1 MTNEDDDEA
10 AWLAAVARRTQR
22 WGGSSPLA
30 GRMAGKR
37 TGDGEE
43 GEEADRGR
51 RTPAR
56 IRCRHRR
63 LLTGKG
69 EARADVE
76 VATMDLAARGG
87 EGAAGRGRGQASLCS
102 TGGDEDT
109 APAGRRRGGPRGGAL
124 AACGG
129 GEERCGER
137 PRGKGRGSTG
147 EGEAGGVGRDRS
159 RKN

>member
-1 MTNEDDDEA
+1 
-10 AWLAAVARRTQR
+10 
-22 WGGSSPLA
+22 
-30 GRMAGKR
+30 MAGKR

-56 IRCRHRR
+56 IRCRRRR
-63 LLTGKG
+63 LLAGKG

-76 VATMDLAARGG
+76 VAAADLAARGG
-87 EGAAGRGRGQASLCS
+87 ESAAGRGRGQASLCS

-124 AACGG
+124 AVC
-129 GEERCGER
+129 RR
-137 PRGKGRGSTG
+137 RG
-147 EGEAGGVGRDRS
+147 EGERERERERGAEEAEGDEVERVVGIGRRRTGRRIS
-159 RKN
+159 TP